1 MSTCSASSLRPS
13 ASASFPHLSITILR
27 SFPNKKWRQ
36 CNLLHCPVGLPF
48 AWQQQIKS
56 EQHRANRQKFTLLS
70 LSISAAVDNNPD
82 LPFPS
87 FSLPKLQRLLPA
99 SGKQGLSVTVTDS
112 QTCGFTTTTASN
124 QTCVRCFWFF
134 TFFSLIWSCCI
145 SSDFYVTKVGRFNSE
160 WGNDHAHTVN
170 GAGQRKLQLTS
181 WTWPGFN
188 PRTLLFDG
196 QRNTAHLK

>member
-48 AWQQQIKS
+48 ARQQQIKS

-112 QTCGFTTTTASN
+112 QTCGFTTTTAAGIWTAVKVKILSQIQGLKHGPN
-124 QTCVRCFWFF
+124 PIRRVSDVFGFLHFLVWSGRVAFHPTF
-134 TFFSLIWSCCI
+134 TSLKWDVSILSGA
-145 SSDFYVTKVGRFNSE
+145 TTM
-160 WGNDHAHTVN
+160 HT
-170 GAGQRKLQLTS
+170 L
-181 WTWPGFN
+181 
-188 PRTLLFDG
+188 
-196 QRNTAHLK
+196 